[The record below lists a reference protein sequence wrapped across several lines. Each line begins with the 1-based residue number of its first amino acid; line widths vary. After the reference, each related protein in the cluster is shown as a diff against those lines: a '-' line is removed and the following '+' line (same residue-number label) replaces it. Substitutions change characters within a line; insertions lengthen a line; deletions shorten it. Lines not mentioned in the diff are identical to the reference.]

1 MRKANV
7 RAFDPHLCHLKR
19 TLRSEV
25 SEVLHGLL
33 FRFAIPAKAFRAQR
47 LGDRELRTDFS
58 NENVFGKS
66 QLWGIPIPLV
76 ALTVVGVFFL
86 FLFFSFCFSLSFSFS
101 FSFSL
106 SFSVYIYFSFSSLS
120 LSFYLFL
127 YLEKL

>member
-47 LGDRELRTDFS
+47 LGDRELCTDGFNQWRQGAVANDEGQFHMGFS
-58 NENVFGKS
+58 GFVKLAEGDTASIWAFDVNDGEIGKYS
-66 QLWGIPIPLV
+66 AWSMVLV
-76 ALTVVGVFFL
+76 V
-86 FLFFSFCFSLSFSFS
+86 
-101 FSFSL
+101 
-106 SFSVYIYFSFSSLS
+106 
-120 LSFYLFL
+120 
-127 YLEKL
+127 